1 MNETTLKLSTEEE
14 YKLKQLLAGSIRTLI
29 IGRRTVK
36 IEISRTRDGFT
47 ADPVSEPGSPPVGRG
62 ATMTEAL
69 GDFLIH
75 HQSKLGLTI
84 DLDGSALETEQVR
97 RAGAMAQR

>member
-1 MNETTLKLSTEEE
+1 
-14 YKLKQLLAGSIRTLI
+14 
-29 IGRRTVK
+29 
-36 IEISRTRDGFT
+36 
-47 ADPVSEPGSPPVGRG
+47 
-62 ATMTEAL
+62 MTEAL